1 MSSSS
6 TISSFLGTVW
16 FRVRRS
22 VLRCRVRRYRRMA
35 ICDEIRVGDD
45 LVITHHRRDLK
56 FETKVAEFNAKYK
69 RMAPKG
75 AVSAYTTL
83 RKSSFG
89 EKGPRHPFTLA
100 TIHFFDFKDIL
111 VVRRGSRKVV
121 VDRTGGLTVFG
132 NMKAALQEGGLED
145 LYRQT
150 VLSVESAK
158 SESKQTGRVTVKPQV
173 KVVPEVKP
181 TPEPKPTPDP
191 DPESGPIILDPE
203 AVAEEQKKFK
213 GNVDKIGK
221 AINNGTAEGPI
232 EFEEHE
238 RALVE
243 YLRGCE
249 ECRAAKQELQG
260 QLTPYRKRLGT
271 VLDAVNR
278 KSCDIT
284 GEPLVVQEDGGG
296 DYQMIVSYYNI
307 IFNDGR

>member
-1 MSSSS
+1 
-6 TISSFLGTVW
+6 
-16 FRVRRS
+16 
-22 VLRCRVRRYRRMA
+22 MA

-69 RMAPKG
+69 RMAPEG

-83 RKSSFG
+83 RKSDFG

-132 NMKAALQEGGLED
+132 NMKAALQEGGLDD

-173 KVVPEVKP
+173 RVVPEVKP
-181 TPEPKPTPDP
+181 TPD
-191 DPESGPIILDPE
+191 PIILDPE
-203 AVAEEQKKFK
+203 AVAQEQKKFK

-243 YLRGCE
+243 YLRGCQG
-249 ECRAAKQELQG
+249 CRAAKQELQG

-284 GEPLVVQEDGGG
+284 GEPLIVQEDGGG